1 MESYIRSTIERAPS
15 NVTLHCGT
23 NDLKTSTDPEQ
34 IAENIIN
41 LAKSIKTDKSN
52 VLISELTPRNDQ
64 LNKKAKEVNEVLA
77 RECNKRNI
85 VVIKRD
91 NMNAR
96 RHCNK
101 SGFHLNWKGTNIL
114 IENIL
119 FYLNKF
125 CSN

>member
-1 MESYIRSTIERAPS
+1 MSSYIVVA
-15 NVTLHCGT
+15 T
-23 NDLKTSTDPEQ
+23 NDIKTSTDPEQ

-41 LAKSIKTDKSN
+41 LAKSMKTDKNN
-52 VLISELTPRNDQ
+52 VAISELTPRNDQ
-64 LNKKAKEVNEVLA
+64 FNKKANEVNEVLT
-77 RECNKRNI
+77 REYNKSNI
-85 VVIKRD
+85 SVIKHD

-96 RHCNK
+96 RHCNM
-101 SGFHLNWKGTNIL
+101 SGLHLNWKGTNTL